1 MLQKFRLL
9 NKGRLFFYYS
19 YLHLNTAK
27 LSLLHTNQNG
37 KQFQVKPCLVITN
50 FQSPGLIWVVN
61 NCKKGVYSGNLQLLL
76 TCRNGPT
83 EGNGALPVSSGRD
96 AELCLCGALTAGT
109 PTLGS
114 HLIVFMDAIRV
125 NIMLNYTAIPLL
137 MSSVSWFM
145 VSRHGART
153 ELCSGQGSSIQVPVS
168 VQRHSAEQTG
178 QC

>member
-1 MLQKFRLL
+1 MLQKYRLL
-9 NKGRLFFYYS
+9 NKGRLFLIILIS
-19 YLHLNTAK
+19 IWTQ
-27 LSLLHTNQNG
+27 QNC
-37 KQFQVKPCLVITN
+37 PCSALTKMETVSGETMSSN

-61 NCKKGVYSGNLQLLL
+61 NCKNRVYSGNLQLLL
-76 TCRNGPT
+76 TCRNGPLKGT
-83 EGNGALPVSSGRD
+83 GLFLWVQEEMQSSASVEHLQLGLP
-96 AELCLCGALTAGT
+96 
-109 PTLGS
+109 LGS

-168 VQRHSAEQTG
+168 AATFHWADRAMLSWE
-178 QC
+178 